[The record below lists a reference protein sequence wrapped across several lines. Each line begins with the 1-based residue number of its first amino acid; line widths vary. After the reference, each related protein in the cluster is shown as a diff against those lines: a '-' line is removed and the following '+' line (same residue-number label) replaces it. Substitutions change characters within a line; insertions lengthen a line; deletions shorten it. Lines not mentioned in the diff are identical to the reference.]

1 MKFEFHIEN
10 SFINSDFSD
19 KIINYFVDKLH
30 KSDTLSDSKYSQKIR
45 TSSDYYIDTNL
56 IENTEVK
63 DLINNLKIKISQH
76 SNLPIENQE
85 LLTIIRYK
93 PGEEFK
99 PHYDGLDT
107 NSDYFQMEKKLG
119 GQRLK
124 TYIICLKQAEMGGS
138 TGFIN
143 INKFVTLQTGD
154 LIWWNNVDENGQILS
169 DSLHCGRCPII
180 GEKWI
185 LTCWIRE
192 NKYIAVDRN
201 NIYKKNN

>member
-1 MKFEFHIEN
+1 MRFEYHIEN
-10 SFINSDFSD
+10 NFISSEFSD
-19 KIINYFVDKLH
+19 KVINYFTDKLH
-30 KSDTLSDSKYSQKIR
+30 DSKTLSDELYSERIR
-45 TSSDYYIDTNL
+45 TSSDYYIDPIL
-56 IENTEVK
+56 IDNVEIKE
-63 DLINNLKIKISQH
+63 LIINLKSKISKH

-99 PHYDGLDT
+99 PHFDALDPS
-107 NSDYFQMEKKLG
+107 SDYFRIEKKLG

-143 INKFVTLQTGD
+143 INDFVLLKHGD
-154 LIWWNNVDENGQILS
+154 CIWWNNVDKNGQIFT

>member
-1 MKFEFHIEN
+1 MEFEFHIEN
-10 SFINSDFSD
+10 NFIDLDIASSLIKYYSPKLNNSE
-19 KIINYFVDKLH
+19 I
-30 KSDTLSDSKYSQKIR
+30 LSDIKHSDRIR
-45 TSSDYYIDTNL
+45 TSSDCYIDSEFIEDKEIKNL
-56 IENTEVK
+56 ICNIK
-63 DLINNLKIKISQH
+63 KKISEH

-99 PHYDGLDT
+99 PHFDAFDT
-107 NSDYFQMEKKLG
+107 KSEYFQIEKKLG

-124 TYIICLKQAEMGGS
+124 TYIICLQKAEMGGY

-143 INKFVTLQTGD
+143 LDKNILLDNFD
-154 LIWWNNVDENGQILS
+154 LIWWSNVDSDGNLFE
-169 DSLHCGRCPII
+169 DSLHCGRCPIL

-192 NKYIAVDRN
+192 NRYIALNRN
-201 NIYKKNN
+201 NIYQKIN

>member
-1 MKFEFHIEN
+1 MRFEYHIEN
-10 SFINSDFSD
+10 NFISSDFSD
-19 KIINYFVDKLH
+19 KVINYFTDKLH
-30 KSDTLSDSKYSQKIR
+30 DSKTLSDGLYSERIR
-45 TSSDYYIDTNL
+45 TSSDYYIDPIL
-56 IENTEVK
+56 IDNVEIKE
-63 DLINNLKIKISQH
+63 LIINLKNRISEH

-99 PHYDGLDT
+99 PHFDALDP
-107 NSDYFQMEKKLG
+107 NSDYFRIEKKLG

-124 TYIICLKQAEMGGS
+124 TYIICLRQAEMGGS

-143 INKFVTLQTGD
+143 INDFVLLKQGD
-154 LIWWNNVDENGQILS
+154 CIWWNNVDENGQIFF